1 MVTDPGGTADSTGA
15 AESVDHATLDHR
27 EHLHMATPR
36 RALVLVDVQQDYFG
50 GPLEI
55 QYPPHTESLPQI
67 ARAIDVATAA
77 GIPVVAVQH
86 DGGEGSPVFDPAQPG
101 FELHPEIERRRT
113 DSWLSVV
120 KQYGTVFAGTD
131 LLAWLREREI
141 DTITLVGYMT
151 NNCVLASATEAETH
165 DLSAE
170 VLSDATG
177 AINLANEA
185 GFADATSVHTTLMA
199 LLHSNFAAVAD
210 TTAWAAAVATGEAL
224 PKSDLGTSAVK
235 GAQEVALA

>member
-1 MVTDPGGTADSTGA
+1 
-15 AESVDHATLDHR
+15 
-27 EHLHMATPR
+27 MATPR

-55 QYPPHTESLPQI
+55 QYPPHAESLPQI

-77 GIPVVAVQH
+77 SIPVVAVQH
-86 DGGEGSPVFDPAQPG
+86 DGGDGSPVFDPTQPG
-101 FELHPEIERRRT
+101 FELHPEVARRRT
-113 DSWLSVV
+113 DSWLSVT
-120 KQYGTVFAGTD
+120 KKYGTVFAGTD

-151 NNCVLASATEAETH
+151 NNCVIASAAESETH
-165 DLSAE
+165 GLSAE

-177 AINLANEA
+177 AINIANDA
-185 GFADATSVHTTLMA
+185 GFADAKTVHTTLMA

-210 TTAWAAAVATGEAL
+210 TATWATAVATGEAL
-224 PKSDLGTSAVK
+224 TKSDLGTSAVT